1 VGRCFR
7 LLWQTLPRQLVTSEV
22 GLQTTLTADT
32 QAVLLLC
39 GELGQKGGN
48 GLKPLGLRQY
58 NALASWL
65 KDEGMRP
72 RDLLTPEG
80 RRRLATV
87 EVREVNSDRVA
98 PLLDRG
104 AALALVTEKWE
115 RSGLW
120 IISRSDSCYP
130 ERLKRYLGLSTPPL
144 LYGVGSTSQLNR
156 GGLVVVGSRDR
167 SEEDGEFARR
177 VGEHCAKEGIA
188 IISGAAKG
196 IDRDAMSGALE
207 DGGWALGVLAEGL
220 AKTATSGQYRS
231 GLVSDRLTLLSPY
244 DPDSRWFAYTAM
256 ERNKLLYGLSDA
268 ALVVASSAD
277 TGGTWAGACEALQ
290 HGRVKV
296 FVKSTGTVAPGNPKL
311 IRTGAIPF
319 PAEPWENLRAL
330 FTAPEPKNGQL
341 FSPTAQQPPSMEGRT
356 GIVVEAVN
364 GNTVSAER
372 CASATVPSFS
382 HTVEPTE
389 ETTTPATAERCC
401 DAYYLVVEQMSAL
414 LTEPQTDEWL
424 ADKMC
429 VRASQIKDWL
439 ARGVRE
445 GRITKLKKPVLYVAR
460 SHTLFTK

>member
-1 VGRCFR
+1 MD
-7 LLWQTLPRQLVTSEV
+7 
-22 GLQTTLTADT
+22 TTLTPDT

-39 GELGQKGGN
+39 GELGQRDGN

-65 KDEGMRP
+65 KVQGMRP
-72 RDLLTPEG
+72 GDLLRPEG
-80 RRRLATV
+80 RKRLTNVAV
-87 EVREVNSDRVA
+87 QEVDSDRVA

-104 AALALVTEKWE
+104 AALALVVEKWE

-120 IISRSDSCYP
+120 VISRSDPCYP
-130 ERLKRYLGLSTPPL
+130 ERLKRYLGQTAPPL
-144 LYGVGSTSQLNR
+144 LYGVGSKDLLNR

-207 DGGWALGVLAEGL
+207 AGGWALGVLAEGL

-231 GLVSDRLTLLSPY
+231 GLVSDRLTLVSPY

-256 ERNKLLYGLSDA
+256 ERNKLLYGFSDA
-268 ALVVASSAD
+268 GLVVASSAEN
-277 TGGTWAGACEALQ
+277 GGTWAGACEALQ

-311 IRTGAIPF
+311 LLMGGIPF

-330 FTAPEPKNGQL
+330 FTAPEPKNGRL
-341 FSPTAQQPPSMEGRT
+341 FSRTAQPPSMEERT
-356 GIVVEAVN
+356 DVVVEAAD
-364 GNTVSAER
+364 GNPVSGEQRTSVA
-372 CASATVPSFS
+372 VPPFS
-382 HTVEPTE
+382 DTVEPTK
-389 ETTTPATAERCC
+389 ETTTPGTAERPC
-401 DAYYLVVEQMSAL
+401 DAYYLIIDQMSAL
-414 LTEPQTDEWL
+414 LDEPQTDEWL

-429 VRASQIKDWL
+429 VRVAQIKDWL

-445 GRITKLKKPVLYVAR
+445 GRITKLKKPVRYVR
-460 SHTLFTK
+460 QSHTLFTE

>member
-1 VGRCFR
+1 V
-7 LLWQTLPRQLVTSEV
+7 QEV
-22 GLQTTLTADT
+22 DSA
-32 QAVLLLC
+32 
-39 GELGQKGGN
+39 
-48 GLKPLGLRQY
+48 
-58 NALASWL
+58 
-65 KDEGMRP
+65 
-72 RDLLTPEG
+72 
-80 RRRLATV
+80 
-87 EVREVNSDRVA
+87 RVA

-104 AALALVTEKWE
+104 AALALVIEKWE

-120 IISRSDSCYP
+120 VISRSDSCYP
-130 ERLKRYLGLSTPPL
+130 ERLKRYLGQTAPPL
-144 LYGVGSTSQLNR
+144 LYGVGSKDLLNR

-188 IISGAAKG
+188 VISGAAKG

-207 DGGWALGVLAEGL
+207 AGGWALGVLAEGL

-231 GLVSDRLTLLSPY
+231 GLVSDRLTLVSPY

-268 ALVVASSAD
+268 GLVVASSSD
-277 TGGTWAGACEALQ
+277 NGGTWAGACEALQ

-296 FVKSTGTVAPGNPKL
+296 FVKSTGTVASGNPKL
-311 IRTGAIPF
+311 LRMGGIPF

-341 FSPTAQQPPSMEGRT
+341 FSPTAQQPPSLEERT
-356 GIVVEAVN
+356 DVVVEAAD
-364 GNTVSAER
+364 GSPVSAGQSTG
-372 CASATVPSFS
+372 AAVPSFS
-382 HTVEPTE
+382 DTVEPAE
-389 ETTTPATAERCC
+389 ETAPPATTERCC
-401 DAYYLVVEQMSAL
+401 DAYYLIAERMSAL
-414 LTEPQTDEWL
+414 LKEPQTDEWL

-429 VRASQIKDWL
+429 VRAAQIKDWL

-445 GRITKLKKPVLYVAR
+445 GRITKLKKPVRYVTH